1 MELQLLVFRALSRD
15 TQIRKARGDYDRY
28 ADKQRTREQQ
38 VMELE
43 KQVIPVSDLYNTYV
57 HLQRERERER
67 GREGGRER
75 KRERQR
81 VMRIH
86 TEP

>member
-15 TQIRKARGDYDRY
+15 THVRKARGDYDRR
-28 ADKQRTREQQ
+28 ADAQRAREQQ
-38 VMELE
+38 VIDLE

-67 GREGGRER
+67 ESYENS
-75 KRERQR
+75 
-81 VMRIH
+81 H